1 MEISNIDDF
10 IEQIMVDKGTN
21 NVESGAKT
29 EIKEDMKRHL
39 IDQINQSAI
48 LKMSDEKVSE
58 LADLVDDPNFSS
70 RSLTDFIQNSG
81 VDYSEVARD
90 TMTRFRNYYLG
101 AEA

>member
-10 IEQIMVDKGTN
+10 VEQIMTDKAIS
-21 NVESGAKT
+21 VEPSTKAT
-29 EIKEDMKRHL
+29 IKEDMKRHL

-48 LKMSDEKVSE
+48 LKMSDEKVAE

-81 VDYSEVARD
+81 VDYSAVARD
-90 TMTRFRNYYLG
+90 TMARFRNYYLG

>member
-10 IEQIMVDKGTN
+10 IEQILIDKGTS
-21 NVESGAKT
+21 NVEPSAKT

-48 LKMSDEKVSE
+48 LMMSDEKVSE

-70 RSLTDFIQNSG
+70 RSLTDFIQSSG
-81 VDYSEVARD
+81 VDYPSVARD
-90 TMTRFRNYYLG
+90 TMARFRNYYLG
-101 AEA
+101 VEA